1 MLNHLRRLLGAPAEG
16 TADVDKVQVATC
28 ALLLEMA
35 YADRS
40 FDSSEAGLIREHLKR
55 HFDIGD
61 DDLEALI
68 TSARQARRESAD
80 LFQFA
85 REINAACSLDEKL
98 AIMETLWR
106 IVYADGVLD
115 KYEDALARELS
126 SLLRLSPRKAI
137 DLKLKVL
144 EEQRGEG

>member
-1 MLNHLRRLLGAPAEG
+1 MLAQLRRLLSSAAVEKKE
-16 TADVDKVQVATC
+16 DDKLQVATC

-40 FDSSEAGLIREHLKR
+40 LDPAEDELLRSHLQRHFQLGSEALA
-55 HFDIGD
+55 
-61 DDLEALI
+61 ALLAN
-68 TSARQARRESAD
+68 ARQARRESAD

-85 REINAACSLDEKL
+85 REINAACSLDDKL

-115 KYEDALARELS
+115 KYEDALARQLAT
-126 SLLRLSPRKAI
+126 LLRISPRQAI

-144 EEQRGEG
+144 NESRPA

>member
-1 MLNHLRRLLGAPAEG
+1 MLNPLRRLLASVGSEDAGP
-16 TADVDKVQVATC
+16 DKVQVATC

-40 FDSSEAGLIREHLKR
+40 LDPGEEVLLRDHLRGHFHLDAAALETLI
-55 HFDIGD
+55 
-61 DDLEALI
+61 AA
-68 TSARQARRESAD
+68 ARQARRESAD

-98 AIMETLWR
+98 EVMETLWR

-115 KYEDALARELS
+115 KYEDALARQLA
-126 SLLRLSPRKAI
+126 SLLRLSPRQAI

-144 EEQRGEG
+144 NEMRGA

>member
-1 MLNHLRRLLGAPAEG
+1 MLSHLRRLLSIADAEEKG
-16 TADVDKVQVATC
+16 NGKLQIATC

-35 YADRS
+35 YADHSLNPGEEELLR
-40 FDSSEAGLIREHLKR
+40 AHLQR
-55 HFDIGD
+55 HFHLDA
-61 DDLEALI
+61 EALESLI
-68 TSARQARRESAD
+68 ADARQARRESAD

-85 REINAACSLDEKL
+85 REINAVCNLEEKL

-115 KYEDALARELS
+115 KYEDALARQLAT
-126 SLLRLSPRKAI
+126 LLRLSPRQAI

-144 EEQRGEG
+144 DETRRD

>member
-1 MLNHLRRLLGAPAEG
+1 MLAQLRRLLSSAAVEEQQ
-16 TADVDKVQVATC
+16 DDKLQIATC

-40 FDSSEAGLIREHLKR
+40 LDPAEEALLRSHLER
-55 HFDIGD
+55 HFP
-61 DDLEALI
+61 LQPEALATLI
-68 TSARQARRESAD
+68 ENARQARRESAD

-98 AIMETLWR
+98 SIMETLWR

-115 KYEDALARELS
+115 KYEDALARQLAT
-126 SLLRLSPRKAI
+126 LLRISPRQAI

-144 EEQRGEG
+144 NESRPA

>member
-1 MLNHLRRLLGAPAEG
+1 MLSHLRRLLSTAAAEEKG
-16 TADVDKVQVATC
+16 NDKLQIATC

-40 FDSSEAGLIREHLKR
+40 LDPGEEELLRAHLQR
-55 HFDIGD
+55 HFHLDA
-61 DDLEALI
+61 EALESLI
-68 TSARQARRESAD
+68 ADARQARRESAD

-85 REINAACSLDEKL
+85 REINAVCNLEEKL

-115 KYEDALARELS
+115 KYEDALARQLAT
-126 SLLRLSPRKAI
+126 LLRLSPRQAI

-144 EEQRGEG
+144 DETRRN

>member
-1 MLNHLRRLLGAPAEG
+1 MLAQLRRLLSAATPEEQAG
-16 TADVDKVQVATC
+16 DKLQIATC

-40 FDSSEAGLIREHLKR
+40 FDPAEEELLRSHLQR
-55 HFDIGD
+55 HFRLDP
-61 DDLEALI
+61 EALAALI
-68 TSARQARRESAD
+68 ANARQARRESAD

-85 REINAACSLDEKL
+85 REINAACSPEEKL

-115 KYEDALARELS
+115 KYEDALARQLAT
-126 SLLRLSPRKAI
+126 LLRISPRQAI
-137 DLKLKVL
+137 DLKLQVL
-144 EEQRGEG
+144 NESRPA